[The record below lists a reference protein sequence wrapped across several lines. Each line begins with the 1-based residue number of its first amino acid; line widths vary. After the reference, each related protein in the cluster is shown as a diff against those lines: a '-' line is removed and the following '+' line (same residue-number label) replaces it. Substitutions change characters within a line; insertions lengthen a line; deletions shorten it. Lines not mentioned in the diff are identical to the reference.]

1 MMFAIMGI
9 VVVACGGDDEED
21 SSTPAAS
28 ASGTAST
35 ATGTAAVANDLADSQ
50 DLVVRQYSEPVGFD
64 PAVLFRIDTENIAV
78 NIYNGLTTYDSVS
91 AEPIPDLA
99 ESWDISEDGTVY
111 TFHLVKNAMWH
122 FDYGPLTASD
132 VVYSYERVID
142 PTLESPYAV
151 NFSSVE
157 SIEAPDDYT
166 VVITL
171 AQPDANFLYQVGNY
185 HQGQIVKKEAI
196 EKFGDDYPRNP
207 VGTGPF
213 YLESWT
219 PNSQM
224 VLKAHDAYHKGRAT
238 LDSITFNLI
247 ADDTAAETALSG
259 GEVDVMMSVGGGTE
273 QLERIMATDGLVL
286 HANEQ
291 ASIRSWLFGP
301 DFEPFK
307 DVRVRRA
314 FAMAIDNAAVFE
326 AVGPLQNVA
335 WSGIVPSWM
344 AAYDPSYQQI
354 PFDPEGAKA
363 LLAEA
368 GYPDGFTVT
377 YVTTEPSDA
386 NLLQQQYLADVGIDM
401 QFEPVEGSVFNQRR
415 AEGTFEIS
423 HRGLPAVN
431 PDDILVG
438 YLHPDSGLNSFR
450 YDNPDVTRL
459 LGEAR
464 ATIDRD
470 ARLAIYYEI
479 QKIVAEELPY
489 LGVSSNT
496 TYWAASEKVQ
506 GLKINKLSQVEWY
519 PVYIAK

>member
-1 MMFAIMGI
+1 MLIALLGMVA
-9 VVVACGGDDEED
+9 VACGSD
-21 SSTPAAS
+21 STSTATSSPTG
-28 ASGTAST
+28 SGTAT
-35 ATGTAAVANDLADSQ
+35 EAAGDLADSQ
-50 DLVVRQYSEPVGFD
+50 NLVVRQYSEPVGFD

-78 NIYNGLTTYDSVS
+78 NIYNGLTTYDVAS

-111 TFHLVKNAMWH
+111 TFHLVQNATWH
-122 FDYGPLTASD
+122 FDYGPLTAAD
-132 VVYSYERVID
+132 VVYSYERVLD
-142 PTLESPYAV
+142 PALQSPYAV
-151 NFSSVE
+151 NFSAIE
-157 SIEAPDDYT
+157 SIEALDDYT

-171 AQPDANFLYQVGNY
+171 SQPDANFLYQVGNY
-185 HQGQIVKKEAI
+185 HQGQIVKQEAI

-213 YLESWT
+213 YMDSWT

-224 VLKAHDAYHKGRAT
+224 VLKAHDGYHKGRAV

-247 ADDTAAETALSG
+247 ADETAAETALVG
-259 GEVDVMMSVGGGTE
+259 GEVDVIMSLGGGTE
-273 QLERIMATDGLVL
+273 QIERIEATEGLVL

-301 DFEPFK
+301 DFAPFQ
-307 DVRVRRA
+307 DERVRRA
-314 FAMAIDNAAVFE
+314 FAMAIDNEAVFQ
-326 AVGPLQNVA
+326 AVGPRQNVA

-344 AAYDPSYQQI
+344 AAYDPDTEQI
-354 PFDPEGAKA
+354 PYDPDAARA

-368 GYPDGFTVT
+368 GYPDGFTVK
-377 YVTTEPSDA
+377 YVTTEASDA
-386 NLLQQQYLADVGIDM
+386 NLLQQQYLAEVGIRM
-401 QFEPVEGSVFNQRR
+401 EFEPVEGSVFNQRR
-415 AEGTFEIS
+415 AAGTFEIS

-438 YLHPDSGLNSFR
+438 YLDPASGLNSFR
-450 YDNPDVTRL
+450 YDNPEVTAL

-464 ATIDRD
+464 ATVNRD
-470 ARLAIYYEI
+470 ARLQIYHQI

-496 TYWAASEKVQ
+496 TYWAASEQVK
-506 GLKINKLSQVEWY
+506 GLQINKLSQVEWY
-519 PVYIAK
+519 PVYIAR